1 MFILNFKKYQPA
13 TFKDQKDYVV
23 DFFKEI
29 SFKISLITI
38 QQIQLDETS
47 ETFGLRNS
55 WQQLKKITKFRR
67 CTKIIFIKK
76 INSALTEI
84 EKFKNK
90 NHQVK
95 LVNPEI
101 FLIKLNTDCTPF
113 IKFIIKY
120 LIIYSSIKNMIIY

>member
-55 WQQLKKITKFRR
+55 WQWLKKLLNF
-67 CTKIIFIKK
+67 
-76 INSALTEI
+76 AGV
-84 EKFKNK
+84 
-90 NHQVK
+90 QK
-95 LVNPEI
+95 L
-101 FLIKLNTDCTPF
+101 
-113 IKFIIKY
+113 
-120 LIIYSSIKNMIIY
+120 YS

>member
-1 MFILNFKKYQPA
+1 MFILNFKKYQPV

-55 WQQLKKITKFRR
+55 WQQLKKNTKFRM
-67 CTKIIFIKK
+67 CTKIIFIKNKFSVDRDRK
-76 INSALTEI
+76 I
-84 EKFKNK
+84 
-90 NHQVK
+90 
-95 LVNPEI
+95 
-101 FLIKLNTDCTPF
+101 
-113 IKFIIKY
+113 
-120 LIIYSSIKNMIIY
+120 